1 MRLMAI
7 GLMLL
12 MPVALGG
19 CYTVRGFGQDV
30 AAAGRSLVNASDSVT
45 GRGSETT
52 ETPAPAPGYGTSA
65 APQRSSPQ

>member
-7 GLMLL
+7 GLILV

-19 CYTVRGFGQDV
+19 CYTMRGLGQDV
-30 AAAGRSLVNASDSVT
+30 AAAGRALVNASDSVT
-45 GRGSETT
+45 GRGSDTT
-52 ETPAPAPGYGTSA
+52 ETPPPSPSYGTSA